1 MEIYD
6 NPIEYEINPRIS
18 VPYNSG
24 KISKQTYIDALKYF
38 NSLRYAAGIS
48 YNINVTNEYNKLA
61 QDASLLMQLNDKM
74 AHKSHSQP
82 KKMSKAVYD
91 SGVKGCAESNI
102 GTGHKNLQDAILG
115 WVSDVDP

>member
-1 MEIYD
+1 MEIID

-24 KISKQTYIDALKYF
+24 KISKQTYIEALKYF

-48 YNINVTNEYNKLA
+48 YNIDVTDEFNKLA

-74 AHKSHSQP
+74 AHKGHSQP
-82 KKMSKAVYD
+82 KK
-91 SGVKGCAESNI
+91 
-102 GTGHKNLQDAILG
+102 
-115 WVSDVDP
+115 